1 MKTSEVISLLVF
13 VVLLVAI
20 VKLVNKVQAL
30 DRNMRAI
37 AARIDS
43 AGQDQVREGRRICL
57 WFDSDLIK
65 FGF

>member
-43 AGQDQVREGRRICL
+43 AGQDQVPARVG
-57 WFDSDLIK
+57 
-65 FGF
+65 GFACGSTVI